1 MAAAHALAEADRSPS
16 GYTGGVDGGTFTAT
30 SKGNYGQS
38 YGTAAENGVNTSS
51 NNGYVP
57 IGTYFDKGVSDTD
70 KAAIGNLQSQW
81 QAAHAGGNKTL
92 EAQLHAQ
99 AEAIRAKYNYSG
111 NVDGSDYLPNGTTR
125 FPKGTTEGANAQ
137 QLPSATSQEDYINS
151 MYSAAQEKALAALK
165 TAYDNNT
172 ATVDAQAAKIP
183 GIYHASENAV
193 AADNAQQTQ
202 NMNEY
207 FAANGLNNG
216 AAGQA
221 QLSQNNVYQKNIG
234 SLEEAKATALN
245 DVETQRT
252 QLSTQYQNAI
262 AEAIANNNYEQA
274 TALYNEAVRVDE
286 SIVSTALNQAN
297 LNYQYSTLNQNQAQ
311 FNTNN
316 QISAADNLAQYGD
329 FSGYK
334 ALGYSDGQISNMTAA
349 YKAAAAAAAAK
360 KSGSGGGG
368 GDYKTGN
375 SNFSAIDAYVNG
387 GGDSDDYIGLH
398 YKDMGFSNVSQ
409 AKAAYNVYLQGK
421 SSTGT
426 TSAAGSQNLYNGIV
440 AMINTPSRLT
450 EKLDDGSS
458 LIPSRIAA
466 MKEKRAITEAQ
477 AVELLQKYY
486 AAGGK

>member
-1 MAAAHALAEADRSPS
+1 M
-16 GYTGGVDGGTFTAT
+16 
-30 SKGNYGQS
+30 
-38 YGTAAENGVNTSS
+38 
-51 NNGYVP
+51 
-57 IGTYFDKGVSDTD
+57 SDSD
-70 KAAIGNLQSQW
+70 KASISNLQSQW
-81 QAAHAGGNKTL
+81 QAAHASGNKTL

-111 NVDGSDYLPNGTTR
+111 NVDGSDYLPTATTKNLANGTT
-125 FPKGTTEGANAQ
+125 KNANVQ
-137 QLPSATSQEDYINS
+137 QLPSATSQEGYINS
-151 MYSAAQEKALAALK
+151 MYSAAQEKAMAALK

-193 AADNAQQTQ
+193 AANNAQERQ

-286 SIVSTALNQAN
+286 SIVSTALNQAQ
-297 LNYQYSTLNQNQAQ
+297 LNYQYATLNQNQAQ
-311 FNTNN
+311 FNTSN
-316 QISAADNLAQYGD
+316 QMSAADNLAQYGD

-349 YKAAAAAAAAK
+349 YNAAVAAK
-360 KSGSGGGG
+360 SAKSSGGGPVSDVPDKSTDDG
-368 GDYKTGN
+368 GDGN
-375 SNFSAIDAYVNG
+375 SLPTITNTMPTA
-387 GGDSDDYIGLH
+387 LH
-398 YKDMGFSNVSQ
+398 SGMAKNLWALIKDPTRKNATLS
-409 AKAAYNVYLQGK
+409 
-421 SSTGT
+421 
-426 TSAAGSQNLYNGIV
+426 
-440 AMINTPSRLT
+440 
-450 EKLDDGSS
+450 DGSA
-458 LIPSRIAA
+458 LIPTRIAQA
-466 MKEKRAITEAQ
+466 LQSGAITADEADYLASLYEQ
-477 AVELLQKYY
+477 M
-486 AAGGK
+486 

>member
-1 MAAAHALAEADRSPS
+1 M
-16 GYTGGVDGGTFTAT
+16 
-30 SKGNYGQS
+30 
-38 YGTAAENGVNTSS
+38 
-51 NNGYVP
+51 
-57 IGTYFDKGVSDTD
+57 
-70 KAAIGNLQSQW
+70 
-81 QAAHAGGNKTL
+81 
-92 EAQLHAQ
+92 
-99 AEAIRAKYNYSG
+99 
-111 NVDGSDYLPNGTTR
+111 
-125 FPKGTTEGANAQ
+125 
-137 QLPSATSQEDYINS
+137 
-151 MYSAAQEKALAALK
+151 
-165 TAYDNNT
+165 
-172 ATVDAQAAKIP
+172 
-183 GIYHASENAV
+183 
-193 AADNAQQTQ
+193 
-202 NMNEY
+202 
-207 FAANGLNNG
+207 
-216 AAGQA
+216 
-221 QLSQNNVYQKNIG
+221 SQNNVYQKNIG

-375 SNFSAIDAYVNG
+375 SNFSAIDAYVNS

-398 YKDMGFSNVSQ
+398 YKGMGFSNVSQ

>member
-1 MAAAHALAEADRSPS
+1 
-16 GYTGGVDGGTFTAT
+16 
-30 SKGNYGQS
+30 
-38 YGTAAENGVNTSS
+38 
-51 NNGYVP
+51 
-57 IGTYFDKGVSDTD
+57 
-70 KAAIGNLQSQW
+70 
-81 QAAHAGGNKTL
+81 
-92 EAQLHAQ
+92 
-99 AEAIRAKYNYSG
+99 
-111 NVDGSDYLPNGTTR
+111 
-125 FPKGTTEGANAQ
+125 
-137 QLPSATSQEDYINS
+137 

-183 GIYHASENAV
+183 GIYHKSENAV
-193 AADNAQQTQ
+193 AANNAQERQ

-252 QLSTQYQNAI
+252 QISTQYQNAI

-286 SIVSTALNQAN
+286 SIVSTALNQAQ
-297 LNYQYSTLNQNQAQ
+297 LNYQYATLNQNQAQ
-311 FNTNN
+311 FNTSN
-316 QISAADNLAQYGD
+316 QMSAADNLAQYGD

-334 ALGYSDGQISNMTAA
+334 ALGYTGSQIANMTAA

-368 GDYKTGN
+368 GGYKTGD
-375 SNFSAIDAYVNG
+375 SNFSAIDAYVNS
-387 GGDSDDYIGLH
+387 GGDSDDYIGLY

>member
-1 MAAAHALAEADRSPS
+1 MAAAHAQAEAVRAPV
-16 GYTGGVDGGTFTAT
+16 GYTGGVDGGNFSDIKT
-30 SKGNYGQS
+30 GQS
-38 YGTAAENGVNTSS
+38 YGTAASNGVSSTSA

-57 IGTYFDKGVSDTD
+57 IGTYFDAGVSDSD
-70 KAAIGNLQSQW
+70 KASISNLQSQW
-81 QAAHAGGNKTL
+81 QAAHTSGDKAL

-111 NVDGSDYLPNGTTR
+111 NVDGSDYLANGTTER
-125 FPKGTTEGANAQ
+125 ANAQ
-137 QLPSATSQEDYINS
+137 QLPPATSQEGYINS
-151 MYSAAQEKALAALK
+151 LYSAAQEKALAALK

-183 GIYHASENAV
+183 GIYHESENAV
-193 AADNAQQTQ
+193 AANNAHSRQ

-252 QLSTQYQNAI
+252 QISTQYQNAI

-286 SIVSTALNQAN
+286 SIVSTALNQAQ
-297 LNYQYSTLNQNQAQ
+297 LNYQYATLNQNQAQ
-311 FNTNN
+311 FNTSN

-334 ALGYSDGQISNMTAA
+334 ALGYTGSQIANMTAA

-375 SNFSAIDAYVNG
+375 SNFSAIDAYVNS

>member
-1 MAAAHALAEADRSPS
+1 MSS
-16 GYTGGVDGGTFTAT
+16 T
-30 SKGNYGQS
+30 S
-38 YGTAAENGVNTSS
+38 A

-57 IGTYFDKGVSDTD
+57 IGTYFDAGVSDGD
-70 KAAIGNLQSQW
+70 KASINSLQSQW
-81 QAAHAGGNKTL
+81 QAAHASGDKTL

-125 FPKGTTEGANAQ
+125 FPKGTTERANAQ

-183 GIYHASENAV
+183 GIYHESENAV
-193 AADNAQQTQ
+193 ASNNAQERQ

-207 FAANGLNNG
+207 FAATGLNNG

-262 AEAIANNNYEQA
+262 AEAIANNNYELA
-274 TALYNEAVRVDE
+274 TSLYNEAVRVDE

-297 LNYQYSTLNQNQAQ
+297 LNYQYATLNQNQSQ
-311 FNTNN
+311 FNTSN

-334 ALGYSDGQISNMTAA
+334 ALGYTDSQIANMTAA

-360 KSGSGGGG
+360 KSGSGGSGG
-368 GDYKTGN
+368 GGGGGGGYKTGN
-375 SNFSAIDAYVNG
+375 SNFSAIDAYVNS

>member
-1 MAAAHALAEADRSPS
+1 LANSS
-16 GYTGGVDGGTFTAT
+16 GNKSGGSASGGSA
-30 SKGNYGQS
+30 SGSNGGNYGS
-38 YGTAAENGVNTSS
+38 GSS
-51 NNGYVP
+51 SGS
-57 IGTYFDKGVSDTD
+57 GS
-70 KAAIGNLQSQW
+70 
-81 QAAHAGGNKTL
+81 GGLT
-92 EAQLHAQ
+92 
-99 AEAIRAKYNYSG
+99 
-111 NVDGSDYLPNGTTR
+111 
-125 FPKGTTEGANAQ
+125 
-137 QLPSATSQEDYINS
+137 SATSQEDYINS

-252 QLSTQYQNAI
+252 QISTQYQNAI

-274 TALYNEAVRVDE
+274 KALYDEAVRVDE
-286 SIVSTALNQAN
+286 SIVSTALNQAQ
-297 LNYQYSTLNQNQAQ
+297 LNYQYATLNQNQAQ
-311 FNTNN
+311 FNTSN

-334 ALGYSDGQISNMTAA
+334 ALGYTGSQIANMTAA

-360 KSGSGGGG
+360 KSGGGGPAS
-368 GDYKTGN
+368 DVSDKSADDSGN
-375 SNFSAIDAYVNG
+375 WNSPTTITNTVPTA
-387 GGDSDDYIGLH
+387 LH
-398 YKDMGFSNVSQ
+398 SGMAKNLWALIKDPTRKNATLS
-409 AKAAYNVYLQGK
+409 
-421 SSTGT
+421 
-426 TSAAGSQNLYNGIV
+426 
-440 AMINTPSRLT
+440 
-450 EKLDDGSS
+450 DGSA
-458 LIPSRIAA
+458 LIPTRIAQA
-466 MKEKRAITEAQ
+466 LQSGSITVDEADYLASLYEQ
-477 AVELLQKYY
+477 M
-486 AAGGK
+486 

>member
-1 MAAAHALAEADRSPS
+1 M
-16 GYTGGVDGGTFTAT
+16 
-30 SKGNYGQS
+30 
-38 YGTAAENGVNTSS
+38 
-51 NNGYVP
+51 
-57 IGTYFDKGVSDTD
+57 
-70 KAAIGNLQSQW
+70 
-81 QAAHAGGNKTL
+81 
-92 EAQLHAQ
+92 
-99 AEAIRAKYNYSG
+99 
-111 NVDGSDYLPNGTTR
+111 
-125 FPKGTTEGANAQ
+125 
-137 QLPSATSQEDYINS
+137 
-151 MYSAAQEKALAALK
+151 AALK

-193 AADNAQQTQ
+193 AANNAQERQ

-286 SIVSTALNQAN
+286 SIVSTALNQAQ
-297 LNYQYSTLNQNQAQ
+297 LNYQYATLNQNQAQ
-311 FNTNN
+311 FNTSN
-316 QISAADNLAQYGD
+316 QMSAADNLAQYGD

-360 KSGSGGGG
+360 KSGSGSGSSSSGGSSKRA
-368 GDYKTGN
+368 DDSGN
-375 SNFSAIDAYVNG
+375 WNSPTTITNTMPTA
-387 GGDSDDYIGLH
+387 LH
-398 YKDMGFSNVSQ
+398 SGMAKNLWALIKDPTRKNATLS
-409 AKAAYNVYLQGK
+409 
-421 SSTGT
+421 
-426 TSAAGSQNLYNGIV
+426 
-440 AMINTPSRLT
+440 
-450 EKLDDGSS
+450 DGSA
-458 LIPSRIAA
+458 LIPTRIAQA
-466 MKEKRAITEAQ
+466 LQSGAITADEADYLASLYEQ
-477 AVELLQKYY
+477 M
-486 AAGGK
+486 

>member
-1 MAAAHALAEADRSPS
+1 M
-16 GYTGGVDGGTFTAT
+16 
-30 SKGNYGQS
+30 
-38 YGTAAENGVNTSS
+38 
-51 NNGYVP
+51 
-57 IGTYFDKGVSDTD
+57 
-70 KAAIGNLQSQW
+70 
-81 QAAHAGGNKTL
+81 
-92 EAQLHAQ
+92 
-99 AEAIRAKYNYSG
+99 
-111 NVDGSDYLPNGTTR
+111 
-125 FPKGTTEGANAQ
+125 
-137 QLPSATSQEDYINS
+137 
-151 MYSAAQEKALAALK
+151 
-165 TAYDNNT
+165 
-172 ATVDAQAAKIP
+172 
-183 GIYHASENAV
+183 
-193 AADNAQQTQ
+193 
-202 NMNEY
+202 
-207 FAANGLNNG
+207 
-216 AAGQA
+216 
-221 QLSQNNVYQKNIG
+221 YQKNIG

-297 LNYQYSTLNQNQAQ
+297 LNYQYATLNQNQAQ

-334 ALGYSDGQISNMTAA
+334 ALGYSGGQISNMTAA

-360 KSGSGGGG
+360 KSGGGGG
-368 GDYKTGN
+368 GGGYKTGN
-375 SNFSAIDAYVNG
+375 SNFSAIDAYVNS
-387 GGDSDDYIGLH
+387 GGDSDDYIGLY

>member
-1 MAAAHALAEADRSPS
+1 
-16 GYTGGVDGGTFTAT
+16 
-30 SKGNYGQS
+30 
-38 YGTAAENGVNTSS
+38 
-51 NNGYVP
+51 
-57 IGTYFDKGVSDTD
+57 
-70 KAAIGNLQSQW
+70 
-81 QAAHAGGNKTL
+81 
-92 EAQLHAQ
+92 
-99 AEAIRAKYNYSG
+99 
-111 NVDGSDYLPNGTTR
+111 
-125 FPKGTTEGANAQ
+125 
-137 QLPSATSQEDYINS
+137 

-193 AADNAQQTQ
+193 AADNAQERQ

-252 QLSTQYQNAI
+252 QISTQYQNAI

-274 TALYNEAVRVDE
+274 KALYDEAVRVDE

-297 LNYQYSTLNQNQAQ
+297 LNYQYATLNQNQAQ
-311 FNTNN
+311 FNTSN
-316 QISAADNLAQYGD
+316 QMSAADNLAQYGD

-334 ALGYSDGQISNMTAA
+334 ALGYTDSQIANMTAA

-368 GDYKTGN
+368 GGGGGDKTGN
-375 SNFSAIDAYVNG
+375 PNFSAIDAYVNS

-421 SSTGT
+421 SGTGT
-426 TSAAGSQNLYNGIV
+426 PSAAGSQTLYDGIV

-466 MKEKRAITEAQ
+466 MKEKGAITEAQ
-477 AVELLQKYY
+477 AVELLKKYY

>member
-1 MAAAHALAEADRSPS
+1 MSTITDIEKSRQVQSAKAAYAAAYAKNDYAGMAAAHAQAEAARSPY
-16 GYTGGVDGGTFTAT
+16 GYTGGVDGG
-30 SKGNYGQS
+30 NYSDTKTGQS

-57 IGTYFDKGVSDTD
+57 IGTYFDAGVSDSD
-70 KAAIGNLQSQW
+70 KASITNLQNQW
-81 QAAHAGGNKTL
+81 QAAHASGNKTL

-111 NVDGSDYLPNGTTR
+111 NVDGSDYLANGTTR

-252 QLSTQYQNAI
+252 QISTQYQNAI

-274 TALYNEAVRVDE
+274 KALYDEAVRVDE
-286 SIVSTALNQAN
+286 SIVSTALNQAQ
-297 LNYQYSTLNQNQAQ
+297 LNYQYATLNQNQAQ
-311 FNTNN
+311 FNTSN

-334 ALGYSDGQISNMTAA
+334 SLGYTGSQIANMTAA

-360 KSGSGGGG
+360 KSGSGGSGAPR
-368 GDYKTGN
+368 KTGN
-375 SNFSAIDAYVNG
+375 SNFSAIDAYVN
-387 GGDSDDYIGLH
+387 SLPTITSTMPTALH
-398 YKDMGFSNVSQ
+398 SGMAKNLWALIKDPTRKNATLS
-409 AKAAYNVYLQGK
+409 
-421 SSTGT
+421 
-426 TSAAGSQNLYNGIV
+426 
-440 AMINTPSRLT
+440 
-450 EKLDDGSS
+450 DGST
-458 LIPSRIAA
+458 LIQTRIAQA
-466 MKEKRAITEAQ
+466 FQSGAITEDEANYLTSLYEQ
-477 AVELLQKYY
+477 M
-486 AAGGK
+486 

>member
-1 MAAAHALAEADRSPS
+1 M
-16 GYTGGVDGGTFTAT
+16 
-30 SKGNYGQS
+30 
-38 YGTAAENGVNTSS
+38 
-51 NNGYVP
+51 
-57 IGTYFDKGVSDTD
+57 
-70 KAAIGNLQSQW
+70 
-81 QAAHAGGNKTL
+81 
-92 EAQLHAQ
+92 
-99 AEAIRAKYNYSG
+99 
-111 NVDGSDYLPNGTTR
+111 
-125 FPKGTTEGANAQ
+125 
-137 QLPSATSQEDYINS
+137 
-151 MYSAAQEKALAALK
+151 AALK

-193 AADNAQQTQ
+193 AANNAQERQ

-252 QLSTQYQNAI
+252 QISTQYQNAI

-286 SIVSTALNQAN
+286 SIVSTALNQAQ
-297 LNYQYSTLNQNQAQ
+297 LNYQYATLNQNQAQ
-311 FNTNN
+311 FNTSN

-360 KSGSGGGG
+360 KSGGGSGSSSSGGSSKRADDSGNWNSPTTIT
-368 GDYKTGN
+368 KTMPT
-375 SNFSAIDAYVNG
+375 A
-387 GGDSDDYIGLH
+387 LH
-398 YKDMGFSNVSQ
+398 SGMAKNLWALIKDPTRKNATLS
-409 AKAAYNVYLQGK
+409 
-421 SSTGT
+421 
-426 TSAAGSQNLYNGIV
+426 
-440 AMINTPSRLT
+440 
-450 EKLDDGSS
+450 DGSA
-458 LIPSRIAA
+458 LIPTRIAQA
-466 MKEKRAITEAQ
+466 LQSGAITADEADYLASLYEQ
-477 AVELLQKYY
+477 M
-486 AAGGK
+486 

>member
-1 MAAAHALAEADRSPS
+1 
-16 GYTGGVDGGTFTAT
+16 
-30 SKGNYGQS
+30 
-38 YGTAAENGVNTSS
+38 
-51 NNGYVP
+51 
-57 IGTYFDKGVSDTD
+57 
-70 KAAIGNLQSQW
+70 
-81 QAAHAGGNKTL
+81 
-92 EAQLHAQ
+92 
-99 AEAIRAKYNYSG
+99 
-111 NVDGSDYLPNGTTR
+111 
-125 FPKGTTEGANAQ
+125 
-137 QLPSATSQEDYINS
+137 

-252 QLSTQYQNAI
+252 QISTQYQNAI

-274 TALYNEAVRVDE
+274 KALYDEAVRVDE
-286 SIVSTALNQAN
+286 SIVSTALNQAQ
-297 LNYQYSTLNQNQAQ
+297 LNYQYATLNQNQAQ
-311 FNTNN
+311 FNTSN
-316 QISAADNLAQYGD
+316 QMSAADNLAQYGD

-334 ALGYSDGQISNMTAA
+334 ALGYSDGQIANMTAA

-360 KSGSGGGG
+360 KSGSGGSGAPR
-368 GDYKTGN
+368 KTGN
-375 SNFSAIDAYVNG
+375 SNFSAIDAYVNS